1 MPSKYHA
8 RSGFTLI
15 ELMIVVGV
23 IGILASI
30 AYPSYLDY
38 VRKARRTE
46 AQGTMLDMQLQQEK
60 YRVNHAAYASLTDL
74 GTFASDY
81 YTLTVLGNTALAYT
95 IRAEAITG
103 TSQAS
108 DTGCTT
114 MTLNELGV
122 KCPGIDASCSTN
134 AGCWKK

>member
-1 MPSKYHA
+1 MPPKYHS

-38 VRKARRTE
+38 VRKARRNE
-46 AQGTMLDMQLQQEK
+46 VQGTMLDMQLQQEK
-60 YRVNHAAYASLTDL
+60 YRVNHATYASLNNL
-74 GTFASDY
+74 GTFSSDY
-81 YTLTVLGNTALAYT
+81 YTLTVPVNMALAYT
-95 IRAEAITG
+95 ITAVAKTG

-114 MTLNELGV
+114 MTINQASV
-122 KCPGIDASCSTN
+122 KTAAD
-134 AGCWKK
+134 CWKK

>member
-1 MPSKYHA
+1 MPSKYQA

-46 AQGTMLDMQLQQEK
+46 VQSTMLDMQLQQEK
-60 YRVNHAAYASLTDL
+60 YRVNHATYASLADL
-74 GTFASDY
+74 GTFTSDY
-81 YTLTVLGNTALAYT
+81 YTFTVPANTASAYT
-95 IRAEAITG
+95 ISAVAKTG

-114 MTLNELGV
+114 MTLNQASV
-122 KCPGIDASCSTN
+122 KTAAD
-134 AGCWKK
+134 CWKK

>member
-1 MPSKYHA
+1 MPLKYHS
-8 RSGFTLI
+8 RPGFTLI

-23 IGILASI
+23 VGILASI

-46 AQGTMLDMQLQQEK
+46 AQGLMLDIQLRQEK
-60 YRVNHAAYASLTDL
+60 YRVNHTTYASLSDL
-74 GTFASDY
+74 GSFTSDY
-81 YTLTVLGNTALAYT
+81 YTLTVPVNTALAYT
-95 IRAEAITG
+95 ITAVSKTG

-114 MTLNELGV
+114 MTLNQANV
-122 KCPGIDASCSTN
+122 KTAAD
-134 AGCWKK
+134 CWKK

>member
-1 MPSKYHA
+1 MPLKYHS

-30 AYPSYLDY
+30 AYPSYMDY

-46 AQGTMLDMQLQQEK
+46 AQSLMLNMQLQQEK
-60 YRVNHAAYASLTDL
+60 YRVNHAAYASLADL
-74 GTFASDY
+74 GAFTSDY
-81 YTLTVLGNTALAYT
+81 YTLTVPVNTALTYT
-95 IRAEAITG
+95 ITAVAKTG

-114 MTLNELGV
+114 MTLNQ
-122 KCPGIDASCSTN
+122 ASQKTEP
-134 AGCWKK
+134 GCWKK